1 MDSNLQQGL
10 IPQYLQIQDAI
21 RSRAFYIG
29 RLLRSQRHYGC
40 FGYPIGVA
48 TPYAAEISLDY
59 VKIGV
64 GLASNGDVGIVNLPV
79 ALFEMGT
86 EGNIKT
92 WITQQNIEH
101 AKSAEDVEDETN
113 SLRRKQELTILRE
126 LMNRY
131 PEEAEHHAE

>member
-10 IPQYLQIQDAI
+10 VSHYLQLLDIVK
-21 RSRAFYIG
+21 SRTFYIG
-29 RLLRSQRHYGC
+29 RLLRSYRHYGC

-64 GLASNGDVGIVNLPV
+64 GLASNGDVGIVSVPV
-79 ALFEMGT
+79 LLFESGT

-92 WITQQNIEH
+92 WITQQNTEH
-101 AKSAEDVEDETN
+101 AKSAEDLEDEANDT
-113 SLRRKQELTILRE
+113 RRKQELSILHE

-131 PEEAEHHAE
+131 PEEAVHHE